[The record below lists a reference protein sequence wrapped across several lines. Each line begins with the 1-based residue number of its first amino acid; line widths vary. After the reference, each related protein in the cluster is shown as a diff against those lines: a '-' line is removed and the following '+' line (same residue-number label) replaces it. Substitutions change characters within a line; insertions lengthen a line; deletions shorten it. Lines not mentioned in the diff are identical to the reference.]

1 MGAVGSKIFT
11 SKKMKKEI
19 RIILILLLLAL
30 LVLIRAFEKELFYDP
45 LIVYFQNDYL
55 YTSIPDVNVWKL
67 IVDIL
72 FRYTLNSLVTLGI
85 IYLAFQKKKF
95 VKFSGFFLMLAF
107 MLLIVVFAFLLR
119 NDFKNGYLLPFYVRR
134 FLIHPLF
141 LLLLFPA
148 FYYQKLNKNKL

>member
-1 MGAVGSKIFT
+1 MGTLGSKIFT
-11 SKKMKKEI
+11 SKKMKKRI

-45 LIVYFQNDYL
+45 LIIYFQNDYL

-67 IVDIL
+67 VVDIL
-72 FRYTLNSLVTLGI
+72 FRYTLNSLITLGI

-119 NDFKNGYLLPFYVRR
+119 NEFENGYLLPFYVRR

-148 FYYQKLNKNKL
+148 FYYQKLNKQK